1 MATLMEKYAKRL
13 NVCES
18 IYREKHDGEA
28 MPQYKKVMIARVVE
42 NTRKFISESFAASAA
57 TQGGAAGLNL
67 GDWKRFCIN
76 LTSVALPNLVGTDLV
91 ITQPMSSM
99 TGYEL

>member
-28 MPQYKKVMIARVVE
+28 MPHYKKVMIARVVE
-42 NTRKFISESFAASAA
+42 NTRSSSLKVLQLLLLLRVVPLVSTWAIGSVSA
-57 TQGGAAGLNL
+57 
-67 GDWKRFCIN
+67 
-76 LTSVALPNLVGTDLV
+76 LTLLLLHFLT
-91 ITQPMSSM
+91 
-99 TGYEL
+99 